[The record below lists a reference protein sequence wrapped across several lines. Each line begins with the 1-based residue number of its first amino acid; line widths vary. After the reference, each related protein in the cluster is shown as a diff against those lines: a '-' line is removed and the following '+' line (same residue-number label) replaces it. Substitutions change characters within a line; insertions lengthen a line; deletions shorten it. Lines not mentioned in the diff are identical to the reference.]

1 MSFIPGRIACSCSGF
16 LYESFICLFL
26 FLTVM
31 MRHIFE
37 PFRLEGL
44 AIIIKQAQEE
54 VLPVPGNHT
63 WAEPGNPT
71 TTIEH
76 TEEFG
81 SRFSGFHQRTFAAWA
96 MCNSIW
102 LCDNKISILS
112 SMLEC
117 SCIYF
122 RSLAGTW
129 HQGKEGGLLILTAQ
143 KGNWSHWMD
152 AFVRGCTVFK
162 VSS

>member
-16 LYESFICLFL
+16 LYESFICLFFL
-26 FLTVM
+26 LTVM

-37 PFRLEGL
+37 PFGLEGL

-63 WAEPGNPT
+63 QAEPGNPT

-81 SRFSGFHQRTFAAWA
+81 SRFSGFYQRTLAAWA

-102 LCDNKISILS
+102 LCDNKTSILS
-112 SMLEC
+112 CMLEC
-117 SCIYF
+117 SCVYF
-122 RSLAGTW
+122 LSLAGTW
-129 HQGKEGGLLILTAQ
+129 HQGKEGGLFIPTAQ
-143 KGNWSHWMD
+143 KGNWSHWMG
-152 AFVRGCTVFK
+152 AVVRRCTVFK